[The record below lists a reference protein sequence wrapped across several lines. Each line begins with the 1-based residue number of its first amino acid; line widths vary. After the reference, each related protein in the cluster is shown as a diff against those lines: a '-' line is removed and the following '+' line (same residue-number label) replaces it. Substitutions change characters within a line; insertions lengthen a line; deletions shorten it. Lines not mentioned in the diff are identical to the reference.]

1 MVSLARP
8 ATLAA
13 VADASLRRRGSLSGK
28 RRRLTSF
35 AAADS
40 LLPTGSRAGSATCRG
55 SRRLVRNACVSQ
67 ETAAAVGAAGAR
79 DVPGATPRG
88 GGGWPGPAGSEPSDA
103 GSGRAGICG
112 RGNGRNGGDTL
123 VGFGRCV
130 GPCIVNRNRA
140 SRYTPDRNEPGGGR
154 RDSSGGR
161 SGKES
166 DVTARGSPHWLQ
178 KLWSRGFSVEQEE
191 QTRLKT
197 WHLGDGQALE
207 IGYPQ
212 RVWVV
217 GFRCTSFRRT
227 SFRRKPESIRSGCKR
242 PYL

>member
-8 ATLAA
+8 TTLAA
-13 VADASLRRRGSLSGK
+13 VADASLRRRAGSSGK
-28 RRRLTSF
+28 RRRLPAGT
-35 AAADS
+35 ATDS

-55 SRRLVRNACVSQ
+55 SRRLARNACVSQ
-67 ETAAAVGAAGAR
+67 ETAAAIGAAGGR
-79 DVPGATPRG
+79 DVPGATPRGARG
-88 GGGWPGPAGSEPSDA
+88 GGGWPGPAGSESSDA
-103 GSGRAGICG
+103 GSARAGICE
-112 RGNGRNGGDTL
+112 RGNGRNGGDAL
-123 VGFGRCV
+123 VGLGRCG
-130 GPCIVNRNRA
+130 GPCLVNRNRA

-166 DVTARGSPHWLQ
+166 DATARGSPHWLQ

-207 IGYPQ
+207 IDGISRQ
-212 RVWVV
+212 AKTIVQ
-217 GFRCTSFRRT
+217 
-227 SFRRKPESIRSGCKR
+227 
-242 PYL
+242 